1 MLPKDL
7 KGLGYT
13 GAYGQQY
20 SAESAANL
28 YPGEAVPN
36 IRGHGG
42 VYHAADSPQGRQTMQ
57 RGVRDA
63 LAAGQEPM
71 KAGSPGL
78 QRMFGG
84 PKLPGPGPSPEVLEM
99 MNVQGMD
106 PLSARPPI
114 GSGSTIKPSVPS
126 ALADT
131 LASGSAS
138 TELSGR
144 GLMAPGS
151 LLSER
156 GMSQIPTHAAQMA
169 GAEVPTAMAE
179 MAGAE
184 TPTLLA
190 AQEPGISSLG
200 RGVRAALGP
209 GASAAS
215 DIFDASWRT
224 IARVGA
230 KAASSPVGRALG
242 SVLGS
247 RVGQMAL
254 GPWGVAAMEAIP
266 PNMLGDGS
274 LDMSEMPQQMYSGSY
289 DGADAEPDSDTDD
302 SAMTPA
308 NWGATDQIRATP
320 LPSPQP
326 GRDLNDLKTL
336 GSVGEP
342 PLHDLG
348 GGAGARQL
356 PPMSR
361 MPELPM
367 GDTSQVRAIP
377 LPGPPDFRKDQMA
390 QALAKAL
397 SRGR

>member
-1 MLPKDL
+1 M
-7 KGLGYT
+7 
-13 GAYGQQY
+13 AGQM
-20 SAESAANL
+20 APAGESALLKNM
-28 YPGEAVPN
+28 PV
-36 IRGHGG
+36 RGIHPSEYRTVLERIIGG
-42 VYHAADSPQGRQTMQ
+42 SK
-57 RGVRDA
+57 A
-63 LAAGQEPM
+63 L
-71 KAGSPGL
+71 
-78 QRMFGG
+78 
-84 PKLPGPGPSPEVLEM
+84 PSPEELFSQLKTFAGV
-99 MNVQGMD
+99 GHD
-106 PLSARPPI
+106 FDARPAI
-114 GSGSTIKPSVPS
+114 GSGSPARPLMGNSLMPGKPNLPS
-126 ALADT
+126 AL
-131 LASGSAS
+131 SGSLTS
-138 TELSGR
+138 R
-144 GLMAPGS
+144 N
-151 LLSER
+151 
-156 GMSQIPTHAAQMA
+156 MSQIPTHAAQMA

-224 IARVGA
+224 IAGVGA

-266 PNMLGDGS
+266 SNTLGDGS
-274 LDMSEMPQQMYSGSY
+274 LGMSEMPKQMYSGSY

-302 SAMTPA
+302 PAMTPA

-342 PLHDLG
+342 LLHDLG
-348 GGAGARQL
+348 GGAGGGQLAQAIASAVSRPRTPQPDPLDGAMERLNNRGGPSADALLAQPGPAPNFDARKAQL
-356 PPMSR
+356 EQRLLGSR
-361 MPELPM
+361 PGGSKVPM
-367 GDTSQVRAIP
+367 GF
-377 LPGPPDFRKDQMA
+377 GM
-390 QALAKAL
+390 
-397 SRGR
+397 